1 MKFANLLSLMGRQR
15 PLSVPMDWLWL
26 WMLLLLRPSLDLD
39 RDPPVKEYW
48 LLLRSLGKMQRRV
61 GRQEQMMAV
70 LHSTLD
76 QIAARVFSQETS
88 SARYGLW

>member
-1 MKFANLLSLMGRQR
+1 
-15 PLSVPMDWLWL
+15 
-26 WMLLLLRPSLDLD
+26 
-39 RDPPVKEYW
+39 
-48 LLLRSLGKMQRRV
+48 MQRRV

-76 QIAARVFSQETS
+76 QIAARGFSQETS